1 LIAHPSSNT
10 NRKFYPAHHLI
21 TDYGACCLIAPY
33 LYFVNPES
41 MNLDPTNYTAKHW
54 HSQPRGA
61 YNGQFGGIK
70 LLLDVDSFDF
80 SYTGKE
86 SVGFRLVF
94 SDVRDKPMLRQD
106 GYLISPGKKKINI
119 I

>member
-1 LIAHPSSNT
+1 M
-10 NRKFYPAHHLI
+10 
-21 TDYGACCLIAPY
+21 IAPY

-41 MNLDPTNYTAKHW
+41 MNLDPVNYTAKHW

-70 LLLDVDSFDF
+70 LLLDVDSFDTSF
-80 SYTGKE
+80 AGKE

-94 SDVRDKPMLRQD
+94 SNVRDAPMVRQD
-106 GYLISPGKKKINI
+106 GYLISPGKTKHCYKLDLKKCF
-119 I
+119 